1 MGFRQEIRAAAVA
14 LLEGYRADSDSN
26 LQIYPGRP
34 RSLFPPTAF
43 PLSINEASIL
53 YTAGPRNR
61 NPSVD
66 IIWIQAEFDS
76 KEAVTL
82 QDAAVDDFIDWVT
95 AHSDAAGPRS
105 LVTLSSVLD
114 LPNYQP
120 DWIPNA
126 PFYFASRLTLEGLK
140 SEGGL
145 I

>member
-1 MGFRQEIRAAAVA
+1 MGFRQEIRAATIS
-14 LLEGYRADSDSN
+14 LLEGYRADSGSK

-34 RSLFPPTAF
+34 KSIYPPTAF
-43 PLSINEASIL
+43 PESINEASIL

-76 KEAVTL
+76 EEAVTL

-95 AHSDAAGPRS
+95 ANSGAAGPS
-105 LVTLSSVLD
+105 TLVTLSAVVD

-120 DWIPNA
+120 DWIANA
-126 PFYFASRLTLEGLK
+126 PFYFASRLTLDGLK

>member
-14 LLEGYRADSDSN
+14 LLQGYKVDSGSN

-34 RSLFPPTAF
+34 LSIFPPTAF
-43 PLSINEASIL
+43 PESINESSIL

-66 IIWIQAEFDS
+66 IIWIQANFDS
-76 KEAVTL
+76 EEAVNL
-82 QDAAVDDFIDWVT
+82 QDAAVDDFMDWVT
-95 AHSDAAGPRS
+95 AHSDAAGVS
-105 LVTLSSVLD
+105 TLVTLTAVLD